1 MNAIGLVAAL
11 SAFAGIWFGHVA
23 VRKVEFVS
31 RRLWLSAIVFFL
43 LGSLAEWTSTKVSLL
58 PSLALGI
65 LGITLL
71 WDSLE
76 LFRQQARVRK
86 GHAPANPDNPRHAA
100 FLAQPASRATTINLL
115 GRDPLP

>member
-11 SAFAGIWFGHVA
+11 SAFVGIWFGHVA

-31 RRLWLSAIVFFL
+31 RRLWLPAFIFFL
-43 LGSLAEWTSTKVSLL
+43 LGWLSEWASTRVPLL

-76 LFRQQARVRK
+76 LFRQQARVRR
-86 GHAPANPDNPRHAA
+86 GHAPANAYNPRHAA

-115 GRDPLP
+115 GREGD